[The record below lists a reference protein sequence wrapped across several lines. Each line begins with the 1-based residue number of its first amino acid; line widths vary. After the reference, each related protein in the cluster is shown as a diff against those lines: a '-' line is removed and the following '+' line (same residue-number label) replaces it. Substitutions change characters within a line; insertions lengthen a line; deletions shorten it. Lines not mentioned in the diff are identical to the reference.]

1 MEVKL
6 LHSTPLEI
14 ADIAICKC
22 YGNEPHSDEA
32 KVKAR
37 INRVANVSK
46 HASTVEHLSYSFDI
60 DGISRACLQ
69 EICRHRIASYT
80 VKSSRFTL
88 KELKK
93 EAEFIREG
101 VNEKGNISITIT
113 DELVERA
120 SKYVVLTGNSQVDT
134 SIMEALENLRFMIL
148 QDIPNDIAKYCMPE
162 AYKTSLVMTINA
174 RALQNFL
181 ELRSSKYALM
191 EIQTLSKAIYDVLP
205 ENHKFLF
212 DYIYEK
218 ENTNGI

>member
-1 MEVKL
+1 MNVKL
-6 LHSTPLEI
+6 IHNSPLEVGKEHI
-14 ADIAICKC
+14 TYSLDI
-22 YGNEPHSDEA
+22 S
-32 KVKAR
+32 
-37 INRVANVSK
+37 
-46 HASTVEHLSYSFDI
+46 
-60 DGISRACLQ
+60 GISRACLI
-69 EICRHRIASYT
+69 ELSRHRIASYT
-80 VKSSRFTL
+80 VKSSRYTL
-88 KELKK
+88 QELKK

-181 ELRSSKYALM
+181 ELRSSKHALW
-191 EIQTLSKAIYDVLP
+191 EIQRLAKAMYDALP